1 MGALDKEWLRRGWQS
16 DRVRCNARYHTKPAT
31 VMLAN
36 GAMRECHSVE
46 HTPLGQDHTFARDAF
61 AHWGCVAGCTGRE
74 GLSCSTHPQLF
85 SVQVPLPVAQGGN
98 HS

>member
-1 MGALDKEWLRRGWQS
+1 
-16 DRVRCNARYHTKPAT
+16 
-31 VMLAN
+31 MLAN